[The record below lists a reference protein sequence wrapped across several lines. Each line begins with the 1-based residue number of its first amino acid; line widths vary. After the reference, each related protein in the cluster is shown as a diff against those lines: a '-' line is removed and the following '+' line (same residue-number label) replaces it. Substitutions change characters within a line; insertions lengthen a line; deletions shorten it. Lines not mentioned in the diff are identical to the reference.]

1 MSEDVLERDVLLT
14 GPVDCSDSDLDIED
28 EEGNV
33 DIEATEAMQ
42 S

>member
-33 DIEATEAMQ
+33 DLEATEAMQ
-42 S
+42 N